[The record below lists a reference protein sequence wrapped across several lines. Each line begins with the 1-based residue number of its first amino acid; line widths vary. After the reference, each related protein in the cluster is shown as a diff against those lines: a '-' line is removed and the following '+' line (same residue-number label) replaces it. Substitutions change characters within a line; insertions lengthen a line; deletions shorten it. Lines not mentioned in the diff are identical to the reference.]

1 MYGRS
6 GSPNR
11 NTSPGPCAVELAIGE
26 TVHREL
32 ADPHRVLR
40 ALGETTTAV
49 KVRVVYAVN
58 GYGPNVPQAT
68 KAASARS
75 TTLTAIFIAS
85 CRRA

>member
-1 MYGRS
+1 MV
-6 GSPNR
+6 
-11 NTSPGPCAVELAIGE
+11 GPRGVKTASTASSLI
-26 TVHREL
+26 RI
-32 ADPHRVLR
+32 DVLR

-58 GYGPNVPQAT
+58 GDGPKLPQAT

>member
-1 MYGRS
+1 MAA
-6 GSPNR
+6 
-11 NTSPGPCAVELAIGE
+11 TSTVAPVSDLPTAEL
-26 TVHREL
+26 HREL
-32 ADPHRVLR
+32 ADPHRVLGAR
-40 ALGETTTAV
+40 GETTTAV